1 MTTYNAE
8 EAARLVAETRED
20 DQRATKAP
28 WHTEMPGGV
37 MGGRMMLSGSGRDT
51 AIVPMLNAETQGA
64 IARLRNNAKAL
75 ADQLEAAA
83 QIVNAAIEWRDAQ
96 CDRPHICGDG
106 GHYHDRVCPTIESQ
120 RVLVNAIDE
129 MRGAK

>member
-1 MTTYNAE
+1 MTYDPIEAE
-8 EAARLVAETRED
+8 RLVAETRED
-20 DQRATKAP
+20 DQRVAKAP

-51 AIVPMLNAETQGA
+51 AIVPMANAEIQGA

-96 CDRPHICGDG
+96 CDRPHTCGDG